1 MKWKTIYSTC
11 QSLFKCYA
19 NIKLIFLFKRKKG
32 TKNHE
37 ILSFIRVAI
46 GHNKFKNGI
55 VFAEVVDTFEI
66 RISRPNFMGFT
77 HD

>member
-19 NIKLIFLFKRKKG
+19 NIKLIFLFKRKKAQ
-32 TKNHE
+32 K
-37 ILSFIRVAI
+37 IMSFIRVAI